1 MNNLKLPFFRWRP
14 TTRLVSIST
23 FAAHVAVVINI
34 KWYNSL
40 CNKREMRFYLATEW
54 RRKILLRVFSTKTNI
69 GRRMAN
75 TTVSAC
81 LRGESFGEFGQTFAI
96 GPEWGQL
103 IRDVRAHK
111 TKLHFKVFDFI
122 VHLHPHIAFY
132 DVHMNI
138 SIFVTTGLAFY
149 VFLFTGNTEGGWVCY
164 VQIKLL

>member
-111 TKLHFKVFDFI
+111 TKLHFKFSTSLYIYTLTSHFTM
-122 VHLHPHIAFY
+122 FTW
-132 DVHMNI
+132 
-138 SIFVTTGLAFY
+138 IFLYSLRLDWHFMCFCLLVTPR
-149 VFLFTGNTEGGWVCY
+149 EGECAMY
-164 VQIKLL
+164 K